1 MVSDHSLFLLE
12 SVILSGSLTL
22 LGGDPGVG
30 KSTLLLQ
37 AAASVATL
45 STKIPGIGM
54 GPVVQTRKQQPN
66 SSADD
71 FSPMGPVWYVSG
83 EENPDQIANRALRLG
98 MAESTE
104 LFLLG
109 ETHADSLCAQVV
121 DHYERSQMLLD
132 NHGKTTPDVEVLAAA
147 AAAVPS
153 LIVIDSIQ
161 TMVCD
166 SAGGTAAGGVSQVR
180 ECVALFLRLA
190 KSTGIPIMLVGHV
203 TKSGQVAGP
212 RTVEHVSIVRSS
224 FMLLFWYLCSE
235 SVSLTCCCF
244 VLPFLAT

>member
-1 MVSDHSLFLLE
+1 
-12 SVILSGSLTL
+12 

-45 STKIPGIGM
+45 STIIPGIGM
-54 GPVVQTRKQQPN
+54 GPVQ
-66 SSADD
+66 SGGDGDD
-71 FSPMGPVWYVSG
+71 FSPLGPVWYVSG

-98 MAESTE
+98 MAESSE

-132 NHGKTTPDVEVLAAA
+132 SKKQQKNADDDDDDVAVRA
-147 AAAVPS
+147 AAAVAAPS
-153 LIVIDSIQ
+153 FIVIDSIQ

-166 SAGGTAAGGVSQVR
+166 AASGTAAGGVSQVR

-212 RTVEHVSIVRSS
+212 RTVEHVGKNTNL
-224 FMLLFWYLCSE
+224 FMQLFFLLKLL
-235 SVSLTCCCF
+235 V
-244 VLPFLAT
+244 

>member
-1 MVSDHSLFLLE
+1 
-12 SVILSGSLTL
+12 
-22 LGGDPGVG
+22 
-30 KSTLLLQ
+30 LLLQ

-54 GPVVQTRKQQPN
+54 GSVQRKQHHGN
-66 SSADD
+66 SDGDD
-71 FSPMGPVWYVSG
+71 FTPLGPVWYVSG

-98 MAESTE
+98 MAESSE

-121 DHYERSQMLLD
+121 DHYERSQLLLD
-132 NHGKTTPDVEVLAAA
+132 KKLQHDTANDDDDVAVRAAA
-147 AAAVPS
+147 AAAAPS

-166 SAGGTAAGGVSQVR
+166 AASGTAAGGVSQVR

-212 RTVEHVSIVRSS
+212 RTVEHVSIYIYIIKNL
-224 FMLLFWYLCSE
+224 FMLPFF
-235 SVSLTCCCF
+235 LTL
-244 VLPFLAT
+244 V